1 MTRKVEIPKGDIVA
15 IVQPP
20 RMQGP
25 PKEKLEDYA
34 QRILNAQGEAS
45 NAKAKVIADAINAK
59 FKDDFAKLPA
69 GQAAAAMASAGFTI
83 VKNRSI
89 IVPATRGSVK
99 EGIRAD
105 GVPRRRRERP
115 RQEHRVACSRHC
127 QVLPP
132 WQRVSTRSAW
142 NRTWNSASKA
152 SSSPTTTFRRADSSR
167 FARVAR
173 DDVPRFPVG
182 PAASTGDT

>member
-83 VKNRSI
+83 DKNRSI

-105 GVPRRRRERP
+105 GPP
-115 RQEHRVACSRHC
+115 PTPGTPSPGAQGSLSRHWL
-127 QVLPP
+127 VLPP

-142 NRTWNSASKA
+142 YRTWNSASKA
-152 SSSPTTTFRRADSSR
+152 SSSPTT
-167 FARVAR
+167 
-173 DDVPRFPVG
+173 PELG
-182 PAASTGDT
+182 